1 LIALQKPTLLLIDG
15 SQVLMELTRRIL
27 ERAGYSVRLA
37 VGIAGAREWFA
48 DYTPD
53 GIILEKELPDGSGLD
68 FLRELREKSEMP
80 VLFVS
85 DRWEDELPAL
95 NAGASDY
102 MKKPCNYDVMIARLG
117 AIMKGVYRKSGDT
130 EYIFARGQPPDD

>member
-1 LIALQKPTLLLIDG
+1 LAYKELVFLLKKELMALPKPTLLLIDAN
-15 SQVLMELTRRIL
+15 QVLMELTRRIL

-37 VGIAGAREWFA
+37 TGLAGAREWLA

-68 FLRELREKSEMP
+68 FLRELREKSAMP

-85 DRWEDELPAL
+85 GQWEDELPAL

-102 MKKPCNYDVMIARLG
+102 MKKPYNYSVMIARLG
-117 AIMKGVYRKSGDT
+117 VIMKKT
-130 EYIFARGQPPDD
+130 IKL